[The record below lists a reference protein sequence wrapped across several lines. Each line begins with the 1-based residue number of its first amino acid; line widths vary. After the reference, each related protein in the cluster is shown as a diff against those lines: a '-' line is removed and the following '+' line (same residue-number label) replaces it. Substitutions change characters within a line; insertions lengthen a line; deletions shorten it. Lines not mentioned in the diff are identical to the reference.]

1 MAKIRKVTARSVRT
15 DARGRWLA
23 IFQYM
28 CPGMFDDAIRNLG
41 DHVTCPFHGG
51 EDDFRFVAETTSK
64 GPSTDDCGVAFCTCG
79 QFSDGLNVLERAL
92 SCSFSEILTEVDEY
106 LNGPN
111 DDGGVR
117 KEPKVMPMRDPVP
130 MVAAK
135 PRTSDEDL
143 MQKRRALW
151 NPAQAYDPVTT
162 PYYGCRG
169 IRLEVARKLKCLRV
183 SPGLAYYQKVKG
195 EVDGQGRPKI
205 EKVGVFPAI
214 LGLMRDAENNPVAI
228 HRTWLNK
235 ERTGKA
241 AVKKAKKLSE
251 TNDARGGAIRLFD
264 ATDCED
270 LGLTEGIETG
280 ISSYQLAM
288 DGYFENLG
296 ELPVWACYSK
306 DNMKNFVVPA
316 ELLPTLKRI
325 VIFADNDAK
334 GAGLAAANKTKELLL
349 ERYPFLI
356 IEIRMPTQVG
366 ADWNDV
372 LVDLLEPQAT
382 ALCA

>member
-1 MAKIRKVTARSVRT
+1 MAKRKVTAASVRR
-15 DARGRWLA
+15 DATGRWLA

-51 EDDFRFVAETTSK
+51 EDDFRFVAVSTKK
-64 GPSTDDCGVAFCTCG
+64 GLSTDACGVAMCTCG
-79 QFSDGLNVLERAL
+79 VFSDGLNVLERAL
-92 SCSFSEILTEVDEY
+92 NCSFSEILKEVDEY

-111 DDGGVR
+111 VDAGAPSA
-117 KEPKVMPMRDPVP
+117 PKALPMRAPVP
-130 MVAAK
+130 LVEQK

-151 NPAQAYDPVTT
+151 NPAPAYDPVTT

-169 IRLEVARKLKCLRV
+169 IRLDVLRKLQSLRV
-183 SPGLAYYQKVKG
+183 TPGLAYYQKVKG
-195 EVDGQGRPKI
+195 EVDDRGRPKI

-214 LGLMRDAENNPVAI
+214 LGLMRDAEGHPVAI
-228 HRTWLNK
+228 HRTWLNQA
-235 ERTGKA
+235 RTGKA
-241 AVKKAKKLSE
+241 PVKKAKKLSE
-251 TNDARGGAIRLFD
+251 TNDARGGAVRLFD
-264 ATDCED
+264 ATGCED

-280 ISSYQLAM
+280 ISSFQLAM
-288 DGYFENLG
+288 DGYFEGLG

-316 ELLPTLKRI
+316 ALLPTLKRI

-334 GAGLAAANKTKELLL
+334 GAGLQAAEKTRELLL
-349 ERYPFLI
+349 ERYPHLV

-372 LVDLLEPQAT
+372 VMDMLEPQAT